1 MGCPGAPRTER
12 PLAGGRLAVWDGGG
26 IRAGQLPWLQGE
38 VKSKQVF
45 LPSPFHSKDRGAG
58 GLGACSRVCVLA
70 GARVTQGLFFW
81 IYLKVWTKKHQPGS
95 PFLTPQGPRSYR
107 TSSRWSVQGVV
118 VKQP

>member
-70 GARVTQGLFFW
+70 GARVTQGLFFLDLSEGLDKKTPAW
-81 IYLKVWTKKHQPGS
+81 FTLSHASRTKVI
-95 PFLTPQGPRSYR
+95 
-107 TSSRWSVQGVV
+107 
-118 VKQP
+118 